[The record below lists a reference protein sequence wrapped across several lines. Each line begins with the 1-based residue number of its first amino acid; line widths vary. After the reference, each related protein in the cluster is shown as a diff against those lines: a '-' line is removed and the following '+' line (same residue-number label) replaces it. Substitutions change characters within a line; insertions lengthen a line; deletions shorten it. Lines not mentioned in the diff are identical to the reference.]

1 GMALDVNRTYS
12 STRASQDSPLGFGW
26 TDSYNMSL
34 SIDQLTGDLTIHQ
47 ENASEVT
54 FTPDGMGGYSPPP
67 YVLATLI
74 QDGNATF
81 TFKRDQTQAIFT
93 FDPSGE
99 LIAETDRNGYVTF
112 LAYSGGELATVADP
126 AGRSL
131 TFT

>member
-1 GMALDVNRTYS
+1 
-12 STRASQDSPLGFGW
+12 
-26 TDSYNMSL
+26 
-34 SIDQLTGDLTIHQ
+34 
-47 ENASEVT
+47 
-54 FTPDGMGGYSPPP
+54 GYSPPP

-131 TFT
+131 TFTYGSNSKIATVTDPGGRKVSFTYDGNGNLATATEGLPPLQLTRGVESLQAA